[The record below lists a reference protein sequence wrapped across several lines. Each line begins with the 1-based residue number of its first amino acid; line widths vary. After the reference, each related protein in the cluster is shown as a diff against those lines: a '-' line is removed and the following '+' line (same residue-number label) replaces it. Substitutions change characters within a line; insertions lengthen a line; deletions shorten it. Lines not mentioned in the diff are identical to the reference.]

1 MVKNPPAN
9 AGDAGRIPVS
19 RRSPGERNGN
29 LLRCPCLGN
38 PMDRG
43 AWWATVHGIRKTW
56 TQLSAHARARAR
68 AHTHTHTHTHTH
80 RARVTP
86 SSWFVWKLVSLILK
100 VSPPRTLLI
109 LGVHLPCRIRCQC
122 HACNPFH
129 LGVYQLPFPC
139 QRLHLFDYSLSRQ
152 P

>member
-1 MVKNPPAN
+1 MIKNLPAD
-9 AGDAGRIPVS
+9 AGDTGDVGKIPGS
-19 RRSPGERNGN
+19 GYS
-29 LLRCPCLGN
+29 LQCPCLGN

-56 TQLSAHARARAR
+56 TQLSAHK
-68 AHTHTHTHTHTH
+68 HTHTHTHTHTH

-86 SSWFVWKLVSLILK
+86 SSWFVWELVSLILK
-100 VSPPRTLLI
+100 VSPPRTFLI

-139 QRLHLFDYSLSRQ
+139 QCLHLFDYSLSRQ